1 MAASAPKVS
10 ANMASMSRQP
20 NAPTT
25 PPHLGEDL
33 DIGQAPHPAGDD
45 QALQRVGPRHAGPE
59 ELLHRGAAHAP
70 QLRALDLDGPEG
82 GLDGPGRLPAVAVA
96 VDGVIPLAL
105 VAPPAQLAGDDLLQ
119 DRLEG
124 EPDAQ
129 AGDAL
134 ERLGEL
140 HVAGEGLV
148 DLGAQA
154 LVGDTRA
161 AIGCRSP
168 FVLSA
173 VRRNLRPR
181 RVYTRDRTPPSA
193 AQCLSATFRGR
204 PEPRSPS
211 SRPAPPRPERS
222 HSLVRA
228 SQSRFRGSRPRS
240 RRHSRRPGHY
250 RAVVTRRSRR
260 SATRRLRS
268 CALSAGRSPRTAWFN
283 T

>member
-154 LVGDTRA
+154 L
-161 AIGCRSP
+161 
-168 FVLSA
+168 
-173 VRRNLRPR
+173 
-181 RVYTRDRTPPSA
+181 
-193 AQCLSATFRGR
+193 GR
-204 PEPRSPS
+204 
-211 SRPAPPRPERS
+211 
-222 HSLVRA
+222 
-228 SQSRFRGSRPRS
+228 
-240 RRHSRRPGHY
+240 
-250 RAVVTRRSRR
+250 
-260 SATRRLRS
+260 
-268 CALSAGRSPRTAWFN
+268 
-283 T
+283 